1 VVEDG
6 GHDWDDAHLG
16 GEVDDAQQ
24 RLELLQ
30 RHDDGGAGHEPH
42 QRRLGQE
49 VDDEAEPEDAQGGLH
64 QPREQGGGEGQ
75 LQEQRR
81 LRGGAHGLPQHGPHD
96 QRRDRHRAHRQVTGA
111 PQHRVHHRR
120 HEARICMRCVH
131 GFNIG
136 RLARSTPAKLAG
148 LQIRT
153 QPDYGR
159 QACQLRV
166 ANALHACSQEH

>member
-1 VVEDG
+1 MVEDG
-6 GHDWDDAHLG
+6 CHDGDDAHLG

-96 QRRDRHRAHRQVTGA
+96 QRRDGHRAHRQVTGA

-120 HEARICMRCVH
+120 HEARICMR
-131 GFNIG
+131 
-136 RLARSTPAKLAG
+136 
-148 LQIRT
+148 
-153 QPDYGR
+153 
-159 QACQLRV
+159 ACM
-166 ANALHACSQEH
+166 ALI